1 MEHYCLKVFTVT
13 LKSGARRATISEEH
27 GQRTHTAKRHLNNLL
42 EGFSRGACPFH
53 GTCLDFTSLYW
64 LMWFDSL
71 PLLGPGGLAIL
82 LFFVFFCVCF
92 FFSRERYQSTR
103 FPGAPPIHTTMRLPI
118 QTGVSAPTAA
128 VGDGSGSLCGPG
140 P

>member
-1 MEHYCLKVFTVT
+1 MW
-13 LKSGARRATISEEH
+13 G
-27 GQRTHTAKRHLNNLL
+27 
-42 EGFSRGACPFH
+42 CPFH

-82 LFFVFFCVCF
+82 FFAFFVFCF
-92 FFSRERYQSTR
+92 SGERERYQSTR
-103 FPGAPPIHTTMRLPI
+103 FPGVPPIPSTMQLPI

-128 VGDGSGSLCGPG
+128 VEDGCGSICGPLIA
-140 P
+140 